1 MIKLYGYKKCSTCT
15 KAEKALTAL
24 DIEYKY
30 IDITTNPPSVSALKK
45 LMKQADIEL
54 KKWFNTSGVVYR
66 EQNIKEKLP
75 TMSQADA
82 IALLASNG
90 KLIKRPVV
98 TDGETTTVG
107 FKEADFQEAWG

>member
-24 DIEYKY
+24 GLEYEY
-30 IDITTNPPSVSALKK
+30 IDITTNPPSATALKK

-54 KKWFNTSGVVYR
+54 KKWFNTSGVAYR

-75 TMSQADA
+75 NLSKADA
-82 IALLASNG
+82 ITLLASNG

-98 TDGETTTVG
+98 TDGSDTTVG
-107 FKEADFQEAWG
+107 FKEGDFQQTWG